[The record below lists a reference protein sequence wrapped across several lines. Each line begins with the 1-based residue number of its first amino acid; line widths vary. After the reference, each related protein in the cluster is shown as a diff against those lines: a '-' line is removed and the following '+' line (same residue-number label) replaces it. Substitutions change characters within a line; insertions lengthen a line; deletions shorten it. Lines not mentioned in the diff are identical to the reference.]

1 MIELVGAIIVG
12 VIFAVAAWF
21 FAIKEGEPIR

>member
-12 VIFAVAAWF
+12 IIFAAAALF
-21 FAIKEGEPIR
+21 FAIKEGKPI